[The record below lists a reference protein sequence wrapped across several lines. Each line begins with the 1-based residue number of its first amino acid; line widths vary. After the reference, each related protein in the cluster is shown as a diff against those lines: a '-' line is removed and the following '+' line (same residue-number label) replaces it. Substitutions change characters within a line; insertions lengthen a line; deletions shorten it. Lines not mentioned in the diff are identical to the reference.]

1 MPMKIS
7 LALGNPK
14 ALSRQTAW
22 GCLTTNLAMPGFG
35 SLVGGRR
42 VGYVQAM
49 LGLVAFAITAVSG
62 TRFIVWALS
71 NWSVMYGPQADSLNS
86 LLEMWGAA
94 RWPLIGI
101 FLFVVSWLWSL
112 VTSFSIINAAK
123 KAEKSQVPPV
133 LQH

>member
-1 MPMKIS
+1 MKIS
-7 LALGNPK
+7 LALGNPQ

-42 VGYVQAM
+42 VGYVQAI

-62 TRFIVWALS
+62 TRFIIRALS

-94 RWPLIGI
+94 HWPLIGI
-101 FLFVVSWLWSL
+101 FLFVLAWLWSL
-112 VTSFSIINAAK
+112 ATSFSIINAAK
-123 KAEKSQVPPV
+123 KAEKAKVPPV
-133 LQH
+133 LQQ